1 MHAGLL
7 VVRVVVGLL
16 MAAHGAQK
24 LLGWFGGY
32 GIAGTGQFLED
43 LGFRPG
49 RLFATLA
56 AVSETFGG
64 LLIALGFLGP
74 IGPAVVL
81 ATMIVATVSVHWG
94 HGLFAITN
102 GIELPLLYAAV
113 AIGLALT
120 GYGRYSVDALLGLS
134 ALWTPEATWMAVF
147 IGIVGGFGNLALRQV
162 GARQQVV

>member
-24 LLGWFGGY
+24 LLGWLGGY
-32 GIAGTGQFLED
+32 GIAGTGQFLEG

-49 RLFATLA
+49 RVFATLA

-64 LLIALGFLGP
+64 LFIALGFLGP

-81 ATMIVATVSVHWG
+81 ATMIVGAATVHWG
-94 HGLFAITN
+94 RGLFVMTG
-102 GIELPLLYAAV
+102 GIEVPLLY
-113 AIGLALT
+113 
-120 GYGRYSVDALLGLS
+120 
-134 ALWTPEATWMAVF
+134 
-147 IGIVGGFGNLALRQV
+147 
-162 GARQQVV
+162 